1 MVSKQRIIA
10 QCNFELKEAS
20 EFRCYPGW
28 VLLLLS
34 LMAGTVYY
42 HTTVYNA
49 TGQIELRSQLLG
61 YSQAWS
67 Q

>member
-10 QCNFELKEAS
+10 QCHFELKAAS
-20 EFRCYPGW
+20 EFRCYLGW
-28 VLLLLS
+28 VPLLLS
-34 LMAGTVYY
+34 LMAGTVYC
-42 HTTVYNA
+42 HTAVYNA
-49 TGQIELRSQLLG
+49 TSRIELRSQLLG